1 MSIRKKGLLFVAIGF
16 LIASGSFS
24 LDSLF
29 GTGGTT
35 LTTTPLEISAARQT
49 HILTGDA
56 TGGGH
61 RAGAGKPCKSEFPAD
76 WPDDKIIVTVGK
88 IAANDNLFWK
98 EQDNGYYVAEQPVDG
113 VRVRVVMDKQRAH
126 VITAYPT
133 NLPRNPC
140 RTPAND
146 N

>member
-1 MSIRKKGLLFVAIGF
+1 MNLRKKGLLFIALGF

-24 LDSLF
+24 LDSIL
-29 GTGGTT
+29 GRNDTT
-35 LTTTPLEISAARQT
+35 LTATPLEISTARQT

-61 RAGAGKPCKSEFPAD
+61 RAGTNKPCKSEFPPE
-76 WPDDKIIVTVGK
+76 WSDDKIIVTIGK

-98 EQDNGYYVAEQPVDG
+98 EQDNGYYVAEQSVDG

-126 VITAYPT
+126 VITGYPT